1 MSSSS
6 MLLLEGKKIFI
17 LEDDVN
23 NLAII
28 TSMLRRYGATIY
40 FDSWGVETAQTIKA
54 FSPIDLILLDIH
66 LPGGVTG
73 YDVYDAIQEVPELAG
88 IPIVAVTASDPDQE
102 MKKARE
108 KGFKGY
114 ISKPIRTKSFIKSIL
129 AILEGEEVW
138 GAIGT

>member
-1 MSSSS
+1 MTNS
-6 MLLLEGKKIFI
+6 MQLLEGKKVFI

-23 NLAII
+23 NLAVV

-54 FSPIDLILLDIH
+54 FMPIDIILLDIH

-73 YDVYDAIQEVPELAG
+73 YDVYDAIQELPELKDV
-88 IPIVAVTASDPDQE
+88 PIVAVTASDPDRE

-108 KGFKGY
+108 KGFSGY
-114 ISKPIRTKSFIKSIL
+114 ISKPIRTKSFIKSLL
-129 AILEGEEVW
+129 AVMAGEEVW
-138 GAIGT
+138 GAVY

>member
-1 MSSSS
+1 MSNS
-6 MLLLEGKKIFI
+6 MQLLEGKKVFI

-23 NLAII
+23 NLAVA

-54 FSPIDLILLDIH
+54 FMPIDIILLDIH

-73 YDVYDAIQEVPELAG
+73 YDVYDAIQELPELKDV
-88 IPIVAVTASDPDQE
+88 PIVAVTASDPDRE

-108 KGFKGY
+108 KGFSGY
-114 ISKPIRTKSFIKSIL
+114 ISKPIRTKSFIKSLL
-129 AILEGEEVW
+129 AVMAGEEVW
-138 GAIGT
+138 GAVY

>member
-1 MSSSS
+1 MQ
-6 MLLLEGKKIFI
+6 LLEGKKVFI

-23 NLAII
+23 NLAVA

-54 FSPIDLILLDIH
+54 FMPIDIILLDIH

-73 YDVYDAIQEVPELAG
+73 YDVYDAIQELPELKDV
-88 IPIVAVTASDPDQE
+88 PIVAVTASDPDRE

-108 KGFKGY
+108 KGFSGY
-114 ISKPIRTKSFIKSIL
+114 ISKPIRTKSFIKSLL
-129 AILEGEEVW
+129 AVMAGEEVW
-138 GAIGT
+138 GAVY

>member
-1 MSSSS
+1 MSNS
-6 MLLLEGKKIFI
+6 MQLLEGKKVFI

-23 NLAII
+23 NLAVV

-54 FSPIDLILLDIH
+54 FMPIDIILLDIH

-73 YDVYDAIQEVPELAG
+73 YDVYDAIQEVPELKDV
-88 IPIVAVTASDPDQE
+88 PVVAVTASDPDRE

-108 KGFKGY
+108 KGFNGY
-114 ISKPIRTKSFIKSIL
+114 ISKPIRTKSFIKSLL
-129 AILEGEEVW
+129 AIIEGEEVW
-138 GAIGT
+138 GALL